1 MWATMIQSDVH
12 CCGLV
17 MDSMAYRYF
26 IRDIVQYSVWI
37 HVTVC
42 IFINVLYFQ
51 VFEHLEVQRAL
62 LSVSQYLTMKLCPC
76 FFPTVQRS
84 EVACLKAVYI
94 NRCKSDKHA
103 FHRVGS
109 TGSTGASRQY
119 YGRIHKDTKVLEW
132 NSIRLQQSVVNE
144 RLTFD

>member
-1 MWATMIQSDVH
+1 
-12 CCGLV
+12 
-17 MDSMAYRYF
+17 MDSMAFHQR
-26 IRDIVQYSVWI
+26 YSVVFSLGTCYGL
-37 HVTVC
+37 HTHQFVE
-42 IFINVLYFQ
+42 VLYFQ
-51 VFEHLEVQRAL
+51 VFEQLEVQRAL
-62 LSVSQYLTMKLCPC
+62 LSLSQYLTMKLCPC

-109 TGSTGASRQY
+109 TGSTGASSQY

-132 NSIRLQQSVVNE
+132 NSIRLKQSVVNE
-144 RLTFD
+144 RLTID